1 METQSFVLGILTTYG
16 LLITSVVVVGLVK
29 INNLMKKQQIIEKIN
44 SDFKLEVQANERN
57 VFRILEDTNRE
68 ITMVERTIMQRID
81 SETNHG
87 SSVEDDIRREI
98 KTIDVKHHNILD
110 NYRSDVEKKLELSI
124 SYTDSRFD
132 KAVSL
137 INTKKTIV

>member
-87 SSVEDDIRREI
+87 ASVEEDILRKI
-98 KTIDVKHHNILD
+98 DTIDEKHYRYLD
-110 NYRSDVEKKLELSI
+110 DYRKDVEKKLELAI

-137 INTKKTIV
+137 INIKKTIV

>member
-87 SSVEDDIRREI
+87 ASVEEDIRREI
-98 KTIDVKHHNILD
+98 KTIDVKHHRYLD
-110 NYRSDVEKKLELSI
+110 DYRKDVEKKLELAI